1 MAFTGFGTDI
11 TFLGVPRCE
20 LDDVSTYANADIVIL
35 GAPLDGGTNYRSG
48 TRFGPSALPQAC
60 YLPQDGSRPSLA
72 LRGDG
77 LRVLRGYDAGDPEF
91 HHGHIAASGQS
102 VDEAP
107 SKTCAPPST

>member
-48 TRFGPSALPQAC
+48 TRFGPSALRQAC

-72 LRGDG
+72 LRVAG
-77 LRVLRGYDAGDPEF
+77 LRDLRVYDAGHVDFPNGPTEQAV
-91 HHGHIAASGQS
+91 HLLEAAALEVCSP
-102 VDEAP
+102 A
-107 SKTCAPPST
+107 AI